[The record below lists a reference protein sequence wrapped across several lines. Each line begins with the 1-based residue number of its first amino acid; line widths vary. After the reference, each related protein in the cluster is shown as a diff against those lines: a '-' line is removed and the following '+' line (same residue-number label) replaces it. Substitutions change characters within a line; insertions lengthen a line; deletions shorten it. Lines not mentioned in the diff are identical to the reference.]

1 MRINK
6 YIAEC
11 GIASR
16 RNADLLIQEGRVKLN
31 GKSVTTPGVDVDET
45 NDTVTVDGNKISLP
59 SQFTYILFNKPK
71 GCVCTSSDD
80 KGRKTIFDF
89 IDLPNKRLFSIGRL
103 DYDSEGMLILT
114 NDGELSFR
122 LTHPSNE
129 IPKTYTV
136 KIEGNITE
144 SEIAKLRNRVELPGG
159 GISHHAKIKV
169 LDESPDFTRL
179 SVTIFEGKNRQIRR
193 MFESVDKNV
202 VFLKRVAIGDFKLGG
217 LSRGGWRYLT
227 DQEIFYLQNI

>member
-11 GIASR
+11 GITSR
-16 RNADLLIQEGRVKLN
+16 RNADVLIKEGRVKLN
-31 GKSVTTPGVDVDET
+31 GKVVTAPGIEVNEA

-59 SQFTYILFNKPK
+59 SQFTYLLFNKPK

-89 IDLPNKRLFSIGRL
+89 IDLPNKRLFSVGRL

-114 NDGELSFR
+114 NDGELSYR

-136 KIEGNITE
+136 RIEGAI
-144 SEIAKLRNRVELPGG
+144 SEAEVAKLRNRVELPGG
-159 GISHHAKIKV
+159 GVSHHAKIKA
-169 LDESPDFTRL
+169 LESDQQSTRL
-179 SVTIFEGKNRQIRR
+179 SVTIYEGKNRQIRR
-193 MFESVDKNV
+193 MFESIDKNV
-202 VFLKRVAIGDFKLGG
+202 VFLKRVAIGDFRLGG

-227 DQEIFYLQNI
+227 DEEVYYLKNI

>member
-11 GIASR
+11 GVASR
-16 RNADLLIQEGRVKLN
+16 RNADTLIKECRVKLN
-31 GKSVTTPGVDVDET
+31 GKLVQAPGVEVDET

-89 IDLPNKRLFSIGRL
+89 VDLPNKRLFSIGRL

-114 NDGELSFR
+114 NDGELSYR

-136 KIEGNITE
+136 KIEGSISE
-144 SEIAKLRNRVELPGG
+144 SDVAKLRGKVELPGG
-159 GISHHAKIKV
+159 GVSHHAKVKV
-169 LDESPDFTRL
+169 VESDDNSTKL

-193 MFESVDKNV
+193 MFESVDKTV
-202 VFLKRVAIGDFKLGG
+202 IFLKRVAIGDFRLGG
-217 LSRGGWRYLT
+217 LSRGGWRYLSE
-227 DQEIFYLQNI
+227 QEIFYLQNI

>member
-16 RNADLLIQEGRVKLN
+16 RNADKLIEEGRVKLN
-31 GKSVTTPGVDVDET
+31 GKIVTTPGVDVDEG

-89 IDLPNKRLFSIGRL
+89 IDLPNKRLFSVGRL

-114 NDGELSFR
+114 NDGELSYR

-136 KIEGNITE
+136 KIEGNIAE
-144 SEIAKLRNRVELPGG
+144 SDVAKLRNRVELPGG
-159 GISHHAKIKV
+159 GVSHHAKVKI
-169 LDESPDFTRL
+169 LEEDSQYTRL
-179 SVTIFEGKNRQIRR
+179 SVTIYEGKNRQIRR

-227 DQEIFYLQNI
+227 DDEIYYLKNI

>member
-16 RNADLLIQEGRVKLN
+16 RNADVLIKEGRVKLN
-31 GKSVTTPGVDVDET
+31 GKAVLAPGVEVDES
-45 NDTVTVDGNKISLP
+45 NDTVTIDGNKISLP

-89 IDLPNKRLFSIGRL
+89 IDLPQKRLFSVGRL
-103 DYDSEGMLILT
+103 DYDSEGMLIVT
-114 NDGELSFR
+114 NDGELSYR

-136 KIEGNITE
+136 KIEGAISE

-159 GISHHAKIKV
+159 GVSHHAKIKV
-169 LDESPDFTRL
+169 LESNQAFTRL

-193 MFESVDKNV
+193 MFESVEKNV
-202 VFLKRVAIGDFKLGG
+202 IFLKRVAIGDFRLGG

-227 DQEIFYLQNI
+227 EDEVFYLQNI